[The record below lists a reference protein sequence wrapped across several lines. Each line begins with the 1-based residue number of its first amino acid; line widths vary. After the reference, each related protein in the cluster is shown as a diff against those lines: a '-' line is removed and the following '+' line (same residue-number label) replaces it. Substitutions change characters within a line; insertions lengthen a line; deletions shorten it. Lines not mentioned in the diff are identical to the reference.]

1 MRMLG
6 SIAHSRQGRARDL
19 TFARAR
25 RTIAVGR
32 RMVSI
37 ALRGFV
43 QIALHFFLQQAQVQV
58 FQGIGIQA
66 GRVVGLVLGHQRDSL
81 QVARY
86 FLEAQRVEAIRT
98 QSLEEQQRLERRVGS
113 GKCWAHM
120 YVGGW
125 RGRIWP
131 ALAFGRKTTA
141 AATARGRRGRG
152 G

>member
-1 MRMLG
+1 
-6 SIAHSRQGRARDL
+6 
-19 TFARAR
+19 
-25 RTIAVGR
+25 
-32 RMVSI
+32 MVSI
-37 ALRGFV
+37 ALRCFV
-43 QIALHFFLQQAQVQV
+43 QITLHFFLQQAQVQV

-66 GRVVGLVLGHQRDSL
+66 GRVVGLVLGHERDAL

-98 QSLEEQQRLERRVGS
+98 QSLEEQQRLKRRVGS

-152 G
+152 CSGTLLIARAWETKARGLLDHVEES